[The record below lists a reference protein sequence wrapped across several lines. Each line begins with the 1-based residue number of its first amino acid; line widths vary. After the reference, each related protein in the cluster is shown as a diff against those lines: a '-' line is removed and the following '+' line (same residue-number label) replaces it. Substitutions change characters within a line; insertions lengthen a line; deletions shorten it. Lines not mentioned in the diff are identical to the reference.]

1 MGRRLNGYVNALIED
16 NIDLVSS
23 QKVVDEEALVFLY
36 MLKTIIVP
44 DTFENYFKVASIASK
59 NEDFG
64 TALFYL
70 EEALKKGFQSK
81 EELYQI
87 PNTALLR
94 ITPEFNDLIKKYFKD
109 ARYKI
114 NDQ

>member
-1 MGRRLNGYVNALIED
+1 MGSRLSGFVVALIED
-16 NIDLVSS
+16 NIDVVKS
-23 QKVVDEEALVFLY
+23 QKTIDEEALVFLY
-36 MLKTIIVP
+36 MLKTILLP
-44 DTFENYFKVASIASK
+44 QEFKNYLKVASIAAK

-70 EEALKKGFQSK
+70 EEALKNGFKSR
-81 EELYQI
+81 EELYSI

-94 ITPEFNDLIKKYFKD
+94 ITPEFNALIEKYFSE

-114 NDQ
+114 KDE